1 MIQMPA
7 SFIDRR
13 LMAIGAAI
21 TLAALLFWWS
31 LSAFSPFVISQADTV
46 AGVFN
51 GGQGAGTSAR
61 IVAHIRLPRALAA
74 ALIGATLGLCGLL
87 MQGITRNRLASP
99 TILGVTGGASLG
111 LAFVSTGLIVIPFAY
126 DGLIATILGG
136 AFAWVLVFLLGTA
149 WSLDASKGRL
159 VLAGITIA
167 ALCAGLT
174 RLLVLLA
181 EERALGMLNWL
192 AGSLANIRFPEV
204 QIMAVVFFGGL
215 ILSVLVASRLNLVNL
230 GNETA
235 HALGVRLKLLRG
247 IIFVAGCIMTGATV
261 ATAGPIGF
269 IGLMAPNIARIFVG
283 SDYRPLVPMTA
294 AVGAVLLLA
303 ADIAARAVAFPA
315 ETPAG
320 AVAALIGAPFFLL
333 MARSQK

>member
-1 MIQMPA
+1 MPMPIPCA
-7 SFIDRR
+7 DRR
-13 LMAIGAAI
+13 LVSIGAAI
-21 TLAALLFWWS
+21 LLVVGLFWWS
-31 LSAFSPFVISQADTV
+31 LSAFSTFAISPVDAW

-74 ALIGATLGLCGLL
+74 ALIGGTLALCGLL

-99 TILGVTGGASLG
+99 TLLGVTGGASLG
-111 LAFVSTGLIVIPFAY
+111 LAFVTTGLIVLPFGHDA
-126 DGLIATILGG
+126 LIATILGG

-149 WSLDASKGRL
+149 WSMDASKGRL
-159 VLAGITIA
+159 ILAGITVA
-167 ALCAGLT
+167 ALCGGLT

-192 AGSLANIRFPEV
+192 AGSLSNIRFPEV
-204 QIMAVVFFGGL
+204 QIMAVVFVAGL
-215 ILSVLVASRLNLVNL
+215 LLASVVASRLNLVNL

-235 HALGVRLKLLRG
+235 HALGVRLKLLRA
-247 IIFVAGCIMTGATV
+247 IVFVAGCIMTGATV
-261 ATAGPIGF
+261 AVAGPIGF
-269 IGLMAPNIARIFVG
+269 IGLMAPNIARLFVG
-283 SDYRPLVPMTA
+283 ADYRPLVPMTA
-294 AVGAVLLLA
+294 AVGAILLLA
-303 ADIAARAVAFPA
+303 ADIAGRAVAFPA

-333 MARSQK
+333 MARGQR

>member
-1 MIQMPA
+1 MSTTTA
-7 SFIDRR
+7 FTGRS
-13 LMAIGAAI
+13 LVAIVAAI
-21 TLAALLFWWS
+21 LLVCLLCWWS
-31 LSAFSPFVISQADTV
+31 LSAFSSFAISAADAW

-51 GGQGAGTSAR
+51 GGRGGGTAAR
-61 IVAHIRLPRALAA
+61 IVAQLRLPRALAA

-111 LAFVSTGLIVIPFAY
+111 LALVTTGILSLPFA
-126 DGLIATILGG
+126 GASVIATIAGG
-136 AFAWVLVFLLGTA
+136 ACAWTLVFLLGTA

-192 AGSLANIRFPEV
+192 AGSLANVRFPDV
-204 QIMAVVFFGGL
+204 QLMAVVFVAGL
-215 ILSVLVASRLNLVNL
+215 ILSALVASRLNLINL
-230 GNETA
+230 GNDTA
-235 HALGVRLKLLRG
+235 HALGVRLRLLRG
-247 IIFVAGCIMTGATV
+247 IVFAAGCVMTGATV
-261 ATAGPIGF
+261 AAAGPIGF
-269 IGLMAPNIARIFVG
+269 IGLMAPNIARLFVG
-283 SDYRPLVPMTA
+283 ADYRPLVPMTA
-294 AVGAVLLLA
+294 AVGAILLLA
-303 ADIAARAVAFPA
+303 ADFAGRAVAFPA

-320 AVAALIGAPFFLL
+320 AVAALVGAPFFL
-333 MARSQK
+333 MIARGQK

>member
-1 MIQMPA
+1 MQDLIA
-7 SFIDRR
+7 DRR
-13 LMAIGAAI
+13 FACIGAALLLI
-21 TLAALLFWWS
+21 VVLFWFS
-31 LSAFSPFVISQADTV
+31 LSAFSTFAISAADAW

-51 GGQGAGTSAR
+51 GGQGGGTAAR
-61 IVAHIRLPRALAA
+61 IVAHVRLPRALAA
-74 ALIGATLGLCGLL
+74 LLIGGTLGLCGLL

-99 TILGVTGGASLG
+99 TVLGVTGGASLG
-111 LAFVSTGLIVIPFAY
+111 LALMTTGVIVLPFA
-126 DGLIATILGG
+126 DGNLVGTILGG
-136 AFAWVLVFLLGTA
+136 ACAWFLVFMLGTA

-159 VLAGITIA
+159 VLAGITVA

-192 AGSLANIRFPEV
+192 AGSLANIRLAEV
-204 QIMAVVFFGGL
+204 QVMAVVFAGGF
-215 ILSVLVASRLNLVNL
+215 ILSAIVASRLNLVNL

-235 HALGVRLKLLRG
+235 HALGVRLRLLRATV
-247 IIFVAGCIMTGATV
+247 FVAGCVMTGATV

-269 IGLMAPNIARIFVG
+269 IGLMAPNIARLFVG
-283 SDYRPLVPMTA
+283 TDYRPLVPMSA
-294 AVGAVLLLA
+294 AVGAILLLA
-303 ADIAARAVAFPA
+303 ADIAGRAVAFPA

-333 MARSQK
+333 MARGQR

>member
-1 MIQMPA
+1 MTPVTKLPGSCHLVPIT
-7 SFIDRR
+7 
-13 LMAIGAAI
+13 AAI
-21 TLAALLFWWS
+21 IAVTLLFWWS
-31 LSAFSPFVISQADTV
+31 LSAFSAVPISQAAAF

-51 GGQGAGTSAR
+51 GGEGGGTSAR

-74 ALIGATLGLCGLL
+74 ALIGGTLGLCGLL

-99 TILGVTGGASLG
+99 TVLGVTGGASLG
-111 LAFVSTGLIVIPFAY
+111 LAFVTTGLLSLPFAHAS
-126 DGLIATILGG
+126 LVATVLGG
-136 AFAWVLVFLLGTA
+136 GFAWLLVFLLGTA
-149 WSLDASKGRL
+149 WSLEASKGRL
-159 VLAGITIA
+159 VLAGITVA

-181 EERALGMLNWL
+181 DERALGMLNWL

-204 QIMAVVFFGGL
+204 QVLAVVFLAGA
-215 ILSVLVASRLNLVNL
+215 ILSSIVASRLNLVNL
-230 GNETA
+230 GHETA

-247 IIFVAGCIMTGATV
+247 TIFVAGCVMTGATV

-269 IGLMAPNIARIFVG
+269 IGLMAPNIARLFVG
-283 SDYRPLVPMTA
+283 ADYRPLVPMTA

-303 ADIAARAVAFPA
+303 SDIAARGVAFPA

-333 MARSQK
+333 IARGQK

>member
-1 MIQMPA
+1 MSAPV
-7 SFIDRR
+7 FDRR
-13 LMAIGAAI
+13 LVPIGV
-21 TLAALLFWWS
+21 ALLLIAGLFWWS
-31 LSAFSPFVISQADTV
+31 LVAFSTFAISAADTW
-46 AGVFN
+46 AGVFH
-51 GGQGAGTSAR
+51 GGQGAGTAAR

-74 ALIGATLGLCGLL
+74 LLIGGTLGLCGLL

-99 TILGVTGGASLG
+99 TVLGVTGGASLG
-111 LAFVSTGLIVIPFAY
+111 LALVTTGLVVMPFAE
-126 DGLIATILGG
+126 GNLIATILGG
-136 AFAWVLVFLLGTA
+136 ACAWFLVFMLGTA

-159 VLAGITIA
+159 VLAGITVA

-192 AGSLANIRFPEV
+192 AGSLANVRFPEV
-204 QIMAVVFFGGL
+204 QVMTAVFLAGL
-215 ILSVLVASRLNLVNL
+215 LLSAVVASRLNLVNL

-235 HALGVRLKLLRG
+235 HALGVRLRLLRG
-247 IIFVAGCIMTGATV
+247 TIFVAGCIMTGATV

-269 IGLMAPNIARIFVG
+269 IGLMAPNIARLFVG

-294 AVGAVLLLA
+294 AVGAILLLA
-303 ADIAARAVAFPA
+303 ADIAGRAVAFPA

-333 MARSQK
+333 MARGQR

>member
-1 MIQMPA
+1 MPMGA
-7 SFIDRR
+7 VPGERR
-13 LMAIGAAI
+13 LIWIAAAFLI
-21 TLAALLFWWS
+21 ALLLFWWS
-31 LSAFSPFVISQADTV
+31 LSAFSAVPIDQAAAF

-51 GGQGAGTSAR
+51 GGEGSGTSAR

-74 ALIGATLGLCGLL
+74 ALIGATLGLCGLM

-99 TILGVTGGASLG
+99 TVLGVTGGASLG
-111 LAFVSTGLIVIPFAY
+111 LAVVTTGLITLPFANAS
-126 DGLIATILGG
+126 LVATIVGG
-136 AFAWVLVFLLGTA
+136 ALAWVLVFLLGTA
-149 WSLDASKGRL
+149 WSLEASKGRL
-159 VLAGITIA
+159 VLAGITVA

-204 QIMAVVFFGGL
+204 QIMAVVFFCGV
-215 ILSVLVASRLNLVNL
+215 ILSAFVASRLNLVNL

-247 IIFVAGCIMTGATV
+247 TVFVAGCIMTGATV

-269 IGLMAPNIARIFVG
+269 IGLMAPNIARLFVG
-283 SDYRPLVPMTA
+283 ADYRPLVPMTA

-303 ADIAARAVAFPA
+303 ADIAARGVAFPA

-333 MARSQK
+333 MARGQK

>member
-1 MIQMPA
+1 MSILPLPGN
-7 SFIDRR
+7 RR
-13 LMAIGAAI
+13 LVSMAAVLM
-21 TLAALLFWWS
+21 LAVGLFWWS
-31 LSAFSPFVISQADTV
+31 LSAFSAVPISQAAAF
-46 AGVFN
+46 AGLFS
-51 GGQGAGTSAR
+51 GGEGGGTSAR

-74 ALIGATLGLCGLL
+74 VLIGGTLGLSGLL

-99 TILGVTGGASLG
+99 SVLGVTGGASLG
-111 LAFVSTGLIVIPFAY
+111 LAIVTTGLITLPFANAS
-126 DGLIATILGG
+126 LIATILGG

-159 VLAGITIA
+159 VLAGITVA

-192 AGSLANIRFPEV
+192 AGSLANIRFPDV
-204 QIMAVVFFGGL
+204 QIMAIVFFGGL
-215 ILSVLVASRLNLVNL
+215 TLSAGVAARLNLVNL

-235 HALGVRLKLLRG
+235 HALGVRLRLLRG
-247 IIFVAGCIMTGATV
+247 TIFVAGCIMTGATV

-269 IGLMAPNIARIFVG
+269 IGLMAPNIARLLVG
-283 SDYRPLVPMTA
+283 ADYRPLVPMTA
-294 AVGAVLLLA
+294 AVGAVLLLS
-303 ADIAARAVAFPA
+303 ADIAARGVAFPA

-333 MARSQK
+333 MARGQK

>member
-1 MIQMPA
+1 MTAPV
-7 SFIDRR
+7 FDRR
-13 LMAIGAAI
+13 LVPIGV
-21 TLAALLFWWS
+21 ALLLSAGLFWWS
-31 LSAFSPFVISQADTV
+31 LVAFSTFAISAADTW
-46 AGVFN
+46 AGVFH
-51 GGQGAGTSAR
+51 GGQGAGTAAR

-74 ALIGATLGLCGLL
+74 LLIGGTLGLCGLL

-99 TILGVTGGASLG
+99 TVLGVTGGASLG
-111 LAFVSTGLIVIPFAY
+111 LALVTTGLVVMPFA
-126 DGLIATILGG
+126 DNNLVATILGG
-136 AFAWVLVFLLGTA
+136 ASAWFLVFMLGTA

-159 VLAGITIA
+159 VLAGITVA

-192 AGSLANIRFPEV
+192 AGSLANVRFPEV
-204 QIMAVVFFGGL
+204 QVMTAVFLAGL
-215 ILSVLVASRLNLVNL
+215 FLSAVVASRLNLVNL

-235 HALGVRLKLLRG
+235 HALGVRLRLLRAT
-247 IIFVAGCIMTGATV
+247 IFIAGCIMTGATV

-269 IGLMAPNIARIFVG
+269 IGLMAPNIARLFVG

-294 AVGAVLLLA
+294 AVGAILLLA
-303 ADIAARAVAFPA
+303 ADIAGRAVAFPA

-333 MARSQK
+333 MARGQR